1 MATTSRAKK
10 SSKKKS
16 SGSARNAV
24 AIGRSSSRQ
33 NANGKSTGARPSALS
48 LRDAIEMARTMID
61 AERASRDKALHV
73 FDALPVV
80 ELDFMFGKWKG
91 SGINTDHPMDGLLE
105 NYAWYGKEFID
116 ADNVHPLLFETGSG
130 KLFIVN
136 PALMPM
142 GLALTQQWLKL
153 PFMRLLFRAFRFLI
167 STKKTKARLRMTELR
182 GKSTATMCY
191 DSLPIHDVFRKVD
204 ENTVMGY
211 MDFKHMD
218 DPFFF
223 ALRRI

>member
-1 MATTSRAKK
+1 MATGSATRKKTSSTAGRGGRNGAAKK
-10 SSKKKS
+10 AT
-16 SGSARNAV
+16 G
-24 AIGRSSSRQ
+24 GSSRPR
-33 NANGKSTGARPSALS
+33 GLDARSASQQALS
-48 LRDAIEMARTMID
+48 MIE
-61 AERASRDKALHV
+61 AERARPDEALKV

-80 ELDFMFGKWKG
+80 DLDFMFGKWKG
-91 SGINTDHPMDGLLE
+91 SGINTNHPMDGLLE

-142 GLALTQQWLKL
+142 GLALTQQWLKKT
-153 PFMRLLFRAFRFLI
+153 FMRVLFRMFRFLL

-191 DSLPIHDVFRKVD
+191 DALPIHDVFRKVD

-223 ALRRI
+223 ALRRV